1 MFRRLFWFGLGV
13 FAGVYGTAWLKR
25 KAAEIGERLTLASA
39 IQVVTDVSKFLIDKL
54 LELWKKDADVAMT
67 PQDGSSQS

>member
-54 LELWKKDADVAMT
+54 LELWKKDADAAMT

>member
-13 FAGVYGTAWLKR
+13 FAGVYGTAWLKT
-25 KAAEIGERLTLASA
+25 KAAELGERLTLASA

-54 LELWKKDADVAMT
+54 LELWKKDADVAAT
-67 PQDGSSQS
+67 PQDGSPQS

>member
-1 MFRRLFWFGLGV
+1 MFRRLFWFGLGIL
-13 FAGVYGTAWLKR
+13 AGVYGTAWMKR

-54 LELWKKDADVAMT
+54 LELWKKDADVAVK
-67 PQDGSSQS
+67 PQDGSTQS

>member
-13 FAGVYGTAWLKR
+13 AVGVYGTAWMKR

-39 IQVVTDVSKFLIDKL
+39 LQVVTDVSKFLIDKL
-54 LELWKKDADVAMT
+54 LELWKKDADVAMK
-67 PQDGSSQS
+67 PQDGLPQS